1 MATTRTYLSLE
12 ELRKFIS
19 SGFNIKGFL
28 LEEECLYEEREALK
42 SYFHNFE
49 SEDDFYLEERKINNK
64 ISSIKEE
71 IKRFSVSAK
80 GRSWKSVMQS
90 DKDCIIINNSPVYT
104 TGELLNYTGNHKRY
118 KLDNNR
124 IYTVYFELYRFNH
137 GDNPWLTF
145 YLVCEEKK
153 YHLAGC

>member
-1 MATTRTYLSLE
+1 MATKKYLTLT
-12 ELRKFIS
+12 ELKKFLS
-19 SGFNIKGFL
+19 EQLNIKSFL
-28 LEEECLYEEREALK
+28 IEEECLYGEKWRLDY
-42 SYFHNFE
+42 SRFE
-49 SEDDFYLEERKINNK
+49 SEDDFFEAEEEIDNK

-90 DKDCIIINNSPVYT
+90 DKDCIIIDNSPVYT
-104 TGELLNYTGNHKRY
+104 TGELLNYTGDYKRY

-145 YLVCEEKK
+145 YLVRESKIF
-153 YHLAGC
+153 HLAGV